1 MLNKQYVAWSSFLF
15 TSKQS
20 KHVSLVSSVK
30 GVDVSVSPKDVV
42 LISSW
47 VCRTYMLD
55 VWLVLYFIKIIT
67 EFFLHRNPEFV
78 LYKCN
83 YYYIILYT
91 EINSSFLLYL
101 FSFFLFGV
109 FLTLLFWSKNVNL
122 LQHFSN
128 QPHTI
133 RWQLSSIHW
142 IFVIAIHE
150 LCF

>member
-1 MLNKQYVAWSSFLF
+1 MYLTIFMLNKQYVAWSSFLF

-67 EFFLHRNPEFV
+67 EFFCTGTRNLCFTNV
-78 LYKCN
+78 II
-83 YYYIILYT
+83 IILYT
-91 EINSSFLLYL
+91 EINSSFFFYL

-133 RWQLSSIHW
+133 RWQ
-142 IFVIAIHE
+142 
-150 LCF
+150 